1 MNMKD
6 FFRKWFDVENNDVK
20 IHMSHDDLDGY
31 GCHVVDCI
39 YGVNSTMLCHGNPGN
54 TSDATAKLNAVIQ
67 NEIDKMSDTDTRN
80 ILITISD
87 LSFTEDEIRRL
98 LAIGSRVHIYL
109 VDHHQTCPEYPEMEN
124 FGYLKDTTK
133 CATMLLY
140 VIALCVNPDI
150 AFEANMPVID
160 AINCYDLGRWGNWM
174 GLPYKDISLA
184 LKLNIVKQLLSN
196 ETQVSKGCISVGDFV
211 EYLTKTMCMIS
222 DHEHGAFFEESED
235 LDIRLKIQ
243 EEIQWMQKEC
253 ARYINTAKAFTLPGL
268 ETGLIIP
275 DASRN
280 FFVIAKEL
288 MEVTP
293 NVPYVCS
300 IYWRSMSISA
310 CTTRDDLNLGEYFAK
325 YGGGG
330 HPKAAGCPFTQVAF
344 MMKHTESGSEAPAW
358 LEEER
363 H

>member
-6 FFRKWFDVENNDVK
+6 FFNKWFDVENNDVK
-20 IHMSHDDLDGY
+20 LHMSHDDLDGY
-31 GCHVVDCI
+31 GCHVVDYI
-39 YGVNSTMLCHGNPGN
+39 YGVNSNMYCHGNPGN
-54 TSDATAKLNAVIQ
+54 TFDATARLNAVIQ
-67 NEIDKMSDTDTRN
+67 GKIEKMGDTDTRN
-80 ILITISD
+80 VLVTISD
-87 LSFTEDEIRRL
+87 LSFTEKEIRRL
-98 LAIGSRVHIYL
+98 LAISSRVHIYL

-124 FGYLKDTTK
+124 FRYLKDTTK

-140 VIALCVNPDI
+140 EIALCVNKDI
-150 AFEANMPVID
+150 PITPITPIMD

-174 GLPYKDISLA
+174 GLPYNEISLA
-184 LKLNIVKQLLSN
+184 LKLNIAKHLITN
-196 ETQVSKGCISVGDFV
+196 EICASSGDVSTRDIVG
-211 EYLTKTMCMIS
+211 YITKMMFTVAG
-222 DHEHGAFFEESED
+222 HEDNKFFEKENELNVRLRIQD
-235 LDIRLKIQ
+235 EIR
-243 EEIQWMQKEC
+243 WMQKEC

-275 DASRN
+275 DTSRN

-300 IYWRSMSISA
+300 IYWRNMTISA

>member
-6 FFRKWFDVENNDVK
+6 FFNKWFNVEDEDVK

-31 GCHVVDCI
+31 GCHVVDYI
-39 YGVNSTMLCHGNPGN
+39 YGVNSTMLCHGNAGN
-54 TSDATAKLNAVIQ
+54 TSDAEARLNAEIQ
-67 NEIDKMSDTDTRN
+67 KEIDKMSDDDARN
-80 ILITISD
+80 ILVTISD
-87 LSFTEDEIRRL
+87 LSFTEEEIRRL
-98 LAIGSRVHIYL
+98 LAISSRVHIYL

-124 FGYLKDTTK
+124 FRYLKDTTK

-140 VIALCVNPDI
+140 EIALCSDTNI
-150 AFEANMPVID
+150 AITPNMPIMD

-184 LKLNIVKQLLSN
+184 LKLNIAMRLVAN
-196 ETQVSKGCISVGDFV
+196 ETQVSKGIISVRDFV
-211 EYLTKTMCMIS
+211 EYLTKTMFTVAC
-222 DHEHGAFFEESED
+222 HEGNKFFDGEKELE
-235 LDIRLKIQ
+235 IRLKIQ
-243 EEIQWMQKEC
+243 DEIQWMQKEC
-253 ARYINTAKAFTLPGL
+253 ARYITTAKAFTLPGL

-300 IYWRSMSISA
+300 IYWRNMSISA
-310 CTTRDDLNLGEYFAK
+310 CTTRDDLNLGKYFAK

-344 MMKHTESGSEAPAW
+344 MMKHTGSGSEAPAW